1 MLKYIWILFTDKESL
16 WCRWIHSN
24 FLKKD
29 NFWIA
34 STPSTCSWAWKKIL
48 QLRTEF
54 RSCFAWKIGNGFSVS
69 LWHDQWL
76 ADGPLDLLFPT
87 SIIELSGLL
96 KHAVVAD
103 LFSPLDHA
111 FKSSLQSCG
120 FSVPDQTNA
129 PDCFTWNQHSS
140 GSFSVAS
147 AWDFIRTKKERVSWD
162 SFIWNSD
169 IVPRNQFNLWLI
181 TKNRLPTQEFL
192 IHYGRIVSGTCAY
205 CNATSD
211 SIDHLFFNCRIS
223 ATLAYFWAT
232 RCNLPW
238 KSRPWMDNLAWAIR
252 LLSALV
258 VPALKNHLMKIV
270 KDKATTFTS
279 VPDTPRNR
287 RLQRS
292 WDLDPSIFTDR
303 LKR

>member
-1 MLKYIWILFTDKESL
+1 MIGSLLGLNLGLKDFYHMLED
-16 WCRWIHSN
+16 
-24 FLKKD
+24 
-29 NFWIA
+29 
-34 STPSTCSWAWKKIL
+34 CS
-48 QLRTEF
+48 
-54 RSCFAWKIGNGFSVS
+54 SS
-69 LWHDQWL
+69 
-76 ADGPLDLLFPT
+76 
-87 SIIELSGLL
+87 
-96 KHAVVAD
+96 D
-103 LFSPLDHA
+103 LFSPLGHA

-147 AWDFIRTKKERVSWD
+147 AWDFIRTKKEKVSWD

-192 IHYGRIVSGTCAY
+192 IHSGRIVSGTCAY
-205 CNATSD
+205 CNATPD

-252 LLSALV
+252 LLSGKDFYHRIARFSFGGLCYLIWKKRNDIIFRGEALV

-303 LKR
+303 LRR